1 MASELV
7 TAWRPRVP
15 GVAEVFHAHF
25 VDHAYPPHVHD
36 AWGVL
41 IVDDGAIR
49 FDLDRH
55 ERGAA
60 GAASVTV
67 LPPNVPHDGRAAT
80 HHGFRK
86 RVVYLDA
93 AVLPERLAGAA
104 VDTPGLDDPLLRHR
118 IHQLHR
124 ALDRPGDE
132 LEAEGRLALIRV
144 RLGQHLDRNAAR
156 HGDPAVPGP
165 RRLAEGLRDLLDA
178 RTASGITLREA
189 GALLGSHPGH
199 LVRAFT
205 ATFGLPPHRYLMSR
219 RIEHA
224 RRLLLA
230 GWRPADVAAEVGFH
244 DQAHLHRHF
253 KRHVGVTPGAYV
265 PRRRGGAQAAQGGVA
280 SAVPSMW

>member
-25 VDHAYPPHVHD
+25 VDHAYPLHVHD
-36 AWGVL
+36 AWTLL

-55 ERGAA
+55 HRGAA
-60 GAASVTV
+60 GAASVTI
-67 LPPNVPHDGRAAT
+67 LPPDVPHDGRAAT

-93 AVLPERLAGAA
+93 AVLPPSLSGAA
-104 VDTPGLDDPLLRHR
+104 VDHPGFDDAVLRLR
-118 IHQLHR
+118 IHQLHQ
-124 ALDRPGDE
+124 ALHRPGDE
-132 LEAEGRLALIRV
+132 LEAESRLALIRS
-144 RLGQHLDRNAAR
+144 RLREHLDR
-156 HGDPAVPGP
+156 HYVGEDAVPQP
-165 RRLAEGLRDLLDA
+165 RRLADGLRDLLDA
-178 RTASGITLREA
+178 RTATGITLREA
-189 GALLGSHPGH
+189 GAVLGSHPGH

-205 ATFGLPPHRYLMSR
+205 AAFGLPPHRYLMSR
-219 RIEHA
+219 RIEQA

-230 GWRPADVAAEVGFH
+230 GRRPADVAAEVGFH

-253 KRHVGVTPGAYV
+253 RRHVGATPGAY
-265 PRRRGGAQAAQGGVA
+265 AAQGGVPNRL
-280 SAVPSMW
+280 PSM

>member
-25 VDHAYPPHVHD
+25 VDHAYPVHVHD
-36 AWGVL
+36 AWAVL

-55 ERGAA
+55 HRGAS
-60 GAASVTV
+60 GAASVTI
-67 LPPNVPHDGRAAT
+67 LPPGVPHDGRAAT
-80 HHGFRK
+80 THGFRK

-93 AVLPERLAGAA
+93 AVLPATLSGAA
-104 VDTPGLDDPLLRHR
+104 VDAPGLDDPLLRLR
-118 IHQLHR
+118 IHQLHQ
-124 ALDRPGDE
+124 ALDHPGDE
-132 LEAEGRLALIRV
+132 LEAESRLALIRG
-144 RLGQHLDRNAAR
+144 RLREHLDRHFVAS
-156 HGDPAVPGP
+156 AVPRP
-165 RRLAEGLRDLLDA
+165 RRLADELRDLLDA
-178 RTASGITLREA
+178 NTAAGITLRDA

-205 ATFGLPPHRYLMSR
+205 ATFGLPPHRYLVSR
-219 RIEHA
+219 RIDQA

-230 GWRPADVAAEVGFH
+230 GRRPADVAAEAGFH

-253 KRHVGVTPGAYV
+253 KRHLGVTPGAYARLGRV
-265 PRRRGGAQAAQGGVA
+265 
-280 SAVPSMW
+280 S